1 VAAEDGATIGLLL
14 LVRAGSGEWSVSAA
28 ARGRAGGVGLPMT
41 SGYAA
46 LLPGASY
53 WPRLASYCR
62 DSSRVPGRRVP
73 GRGAATPTAMV
84 AGTIL
89 DVGAGGIRCHSLSLS
104 RGR

>member
-1 VAAEDGATIGLLL
+1 
-14 LVRAGSGEWSVSAA
+14 VRAA
-28 ARGRAGGVGLPMT
+28 ARGGAGGVGLPMT

-46 LLPGASY
+46 LLPSASY
-53 WPRLASYCR
+53 WPHLASYCR

-73 GRGAATPTAMV
+73 GRGAAAPTAMA

-89 DVGAGGIRCHSLSLS
+89 DVGEGGIRCHSLSPP